1 MTSPTSVTLRIVSTG
16 PIAVSLQSYYAK
28 DSNGQTY
35 ASNNWSGPNIGP
47 NTIVSVDIIIDGR
60 AFTFQPGAYYTVI
73 LVTSRNNQYTFT
85 VST

>member
-1 MTSPTSVTLRIVSTG
+1 MNSPTSVTLRIIDTG
-16 PIAVSLQSYYAK
+16 SVAVSLESYYAK

-47 NTIVSVDIIIDGR
+47 NTTVSVNIIIDGR
-60 AFTFQPGAYYTVI
+60 AFTFQAGSYYTI
-73 LVTSRNNQYTFT
+73 LLVTGRNNQYTFT